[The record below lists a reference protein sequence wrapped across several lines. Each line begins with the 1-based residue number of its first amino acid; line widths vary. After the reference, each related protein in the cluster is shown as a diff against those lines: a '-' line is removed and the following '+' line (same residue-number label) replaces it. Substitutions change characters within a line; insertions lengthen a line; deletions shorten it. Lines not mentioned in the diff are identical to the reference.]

1 MRILHKEYF
10 SCYSHAV
17 GALLGF
23 VGSVALAVI
32 SAKSGFILAVALI
45 YGISITVLFT
55 CSALYHAKKRSD
67 NEKTI
72 WRRLDHFAIFLMI
85 AGTYTPM
92 SYIYLEG
99 GWRWG
104 IIIAQW
110 SLVLLGFFFKLVF
123 FHAPR
128 YISTTVYLVMGW
140 MSLLV
145 IGKIIDSMDT
155 FSLSALITGG
165 VFYTIGAIIYMFKK
179 PDPFPERVGFHGVFH
194 IFILL
199 GGISHYCLIANAI
212 LIAIGRQ

>member
-1 MRILHKEYF
+1 MRILYKEYF
-10 SCYSHAV
+10 SCYSHAI

-23 VGSVALAVI
+23 AGSVALVVL
-32 SAKSGFILAVALI
+32 SARSGVLLAIALI
-45 YGISITVLFT
+45 YGISITLLFT

-67 NEKTI
+67 DEKTI

-99 GWRWG
+99 RWRWG

-128 YISTTVYLVMGW
+128 YISTSVYLAMGW

-145 IGKIIDSMDT
+145 IGEIINGMNA
-155 FSLSALITGG
+155 FGLSALIAGG
-165 VFYTIGAIIYMFKK
+165 VFFTIGAIIYMLKK
-179 PDPFPERVGFHGVFH
+179 PDPFPERVGFHGIFH

-199 GGISHYCLIANAI
+199 GGISHYCLVVDALLVA
-212 LIAIGRQ
+212 LER